1 MATLLLVILGILTLV
16 VLTLT
21 LVVALSNW
29 TDTVPPLYT
38 DDELKA
44 SKKATEEK

>member
-1 MATLLLVILGILTLV
+1 MNILLVILGILTVV

-21 LVVALSNW
+21 IVVALSDW

-38 DDELKA
+38 QDELEA
-44 SKKATEEK
+44 LKKTTEEK

>member
-1 MATLLLVILGILTLV
+1 MTILLVILGILTVV

-21 LVVALSNW
+21 IVVALSDW